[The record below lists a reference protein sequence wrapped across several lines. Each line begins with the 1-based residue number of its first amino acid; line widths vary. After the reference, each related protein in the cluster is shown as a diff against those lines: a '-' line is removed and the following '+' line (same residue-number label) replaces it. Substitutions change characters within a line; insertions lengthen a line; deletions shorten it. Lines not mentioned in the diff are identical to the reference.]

1 MPLSDD
7 LVPNKQLL
15 NQICILSQSSDSSL
29 NIFWISATTS
39 CATNANT
46 KIATPIGP
54 LNIDMDNIKPIDC
67 AKLATPDI
75 TCKPPAIHKAVPTA
89 PLFCIPLAKRKHPS
103 VMEITLLIMPITPT
117 APAEILNTPLTNVLK
132 LARLVINVLT
142 A

>member
-29 NIFWISATTS
+29 NINWIIATAS

-67 AKLATPDI
+67 AKLAIPDI

-89 PLFCIPLAKRKHPS
+89 P
-103 VMEITLLIMPITPT
+103 
-117 APAEILNTPLTNVLK
+117 AEILNTPLTNLYYRYHNPK
-132 LARLVINVLT
+132 EDWLQILRLLIG
-142 A
+142 

>member
-15 NQICILSQSSDSSL
+15 NQICILFQSSDSSL
-29 NIFWISATTS
+29 YIDWIIAMAS
-39 CATNANT
+39 CATNAKT

-67 AKLATPDI
+67 AKLAIPDI

-89 PLFCIPLAKRKHPS
+89 P
-103 VMEITLLIMPITPT
+103 
-117 APAEILNTPLTNVLK
+117 AEIFNTPLTNLYHRYHNQKEDSLK
-132 LARLVINVLT
+132 ILRLLIG
-142 A
+142 